1 VSRAGDPGAQDG
13 GLAWQ
18 VHPLTEAPAV
28 KSVTLTGIVLG
39 LSVAVGLSFGGFG
52 YGFLCLAILAGSLS
66 RYFVPTRYRADEAG
80 VETSHLG
87 VRRRVAWHQ
96 VRRAF
101 VVPDGICLSPFA
113 SPNRLEAFRATFVR
127 FGRHR
132 EAVLRYVRDRCT
144 LVSD

>member
-1 VSRAGDPGAQDG
+1 MSPQPGPGAADD

-18 VHPLTEAPAV
+18 VHPLAEAPV
-28 KSVTLTGIVLG
+28 LRSVTLTGILLA
-39 LSVAVGLSFGGFG
+39 LSVAVGFSFDGFG

-66 RYFVPTRYRADEAG
+66 RYFVPTRYRADETG

-87 VRRRVAWHQ
+87 VRRRIAWHQ

-101 VVPDGICLSPFA
+101 VAPDGIYLSPFA
-113 SPNRLEAFRATFVR
+113 SPSRLEAFRATFVR
-127 FGRHR
+127 FGRNR
-132 EAVLRYVRDRCT
+132 ETVLRYVRDRCA